1 MNDNDNNVND
11 NDSINGDNNVRYSNH
26 YNEEDIYY
34 FDFLNTIIH
43 IIPLDDIIPVSESI
57 VDRKYA
63 SFTCNKFK
71 IIKIEIITYDN
82 NDLDRFKPNMSYYR
96 LNKTYDMFLKYDGP
110 NNPYIFKSNESDID
124 KVYIY
129 KSREKAFY
137 HNMIKSPYP
146 KIEYFWK
153 NGYNGLYR
161 EWNDSGKL
169 IEDVKIKY
177 AGDN

>member
-1 MNDNDNNVND
+1 MNSSNEVESDID
-11 NDSINGDNNVRYSNH
+11 IMNNVRYSNH
-26 YNEEDIYY
+26 YNEEDVYY
-34 FDFLNTIIH
+34 FDFLNSIIH
-43 IIPLDDIIPVSESI
+43 IIPLDDIISVSDNI

-63 SFTCNKFK
+63 SYMCNKFK

-82 NDLDRFKPNMSYYR
+82 NDFDRFKPNMSYYR

-124 KVYIY
+124 KIYIY
-129 KSREKAFY
+129 KSRDKAFY
-137 HNMIKSPYP
+137 HNMIKGLYP

-161 EWNDSGKL
+161 EWDNSGKL
-169 IEDVKIKY
+169 IEDVRIKY
-177 AGDN
+177 AGEK